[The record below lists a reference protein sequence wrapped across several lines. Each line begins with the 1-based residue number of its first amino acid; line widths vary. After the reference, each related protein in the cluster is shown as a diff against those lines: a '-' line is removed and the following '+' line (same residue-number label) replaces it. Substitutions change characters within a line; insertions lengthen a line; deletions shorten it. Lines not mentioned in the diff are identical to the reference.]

1 MLRCI
6 DNTGM
11 RRTRSCKT
19 KEIGILG
26 EEDAALSSRKS
37 KVRFVT
43 GRQHTSFR
51 YAQHIDS
58 TLAQTMNDS
67 PGYMFIGI
75 ITNLAHAANA
85 FNFVCKIDEVCLRRA
100 VAKASSSLMLRSISL
115 R

>member
-85 FNFVCKIDEVCLRRA
+85 SILYVRLMRFVCGGLRQRHH
-100 VAKASSSLMLRSISL
+100 LL
-115 R
+115 